1 MNSKIADDHGYFWWS
16 DASISPQQLAPESA
30 VAGVLRVD
38 DEGKIDLELHG
49 VLPNELGIWGAFA
62 NGGVEIP
69 PGRGIHGIL
78 KGSNRA
84 VVLSGVRRNGGRLA
98 TAGISYE
105 RYIAEDALIGKSA
118 LRPEDRP
125 REFNSL
131 RIDLNGFEDWLL
143 LGAIECER
151 SNTELTARY
160 RAPDDAKYSLDEG
173 FLSIRYDLSG
183 PHPGNSRSDRMTLEE
198 SAFIEYVPNA
208 PMSLGDL
215 KEQYAIFTDLFLV
228 LTGSTYRLEFPVV
241 TDATTNQRYQL
252 VFRRQT
258 GTAEKPDRYECWT
271 LFPHVREQ
279 FGRSYCAWKKMRED
293 FGPGIGLYV
302 GTQRAKDAYVENR
315 FVNLIWGIEA
325 LHRRRT
331 NRSANPS
338 PLEEKVARILS
349 QLDMSKIELPKD
361 RKWLG
366 NLLERAVEPRLEDRI
381 FDSFS
386 GLPLGI
392 SDEDLRS
399 FATACADRRNEI
411 SHYGG
416 QKQSG
421 SYREFVIDLAQRANA
436 LSYLYQSLLLR
447 EIGIDPKIMQDFM
460 VRGFR
465 SLPIKL
471 AFVQTG
477 LLPASVLQEP
487 DKCGET

>member
-1 MNSKIADDHGYFWWS
+1 MNKQFVDDHGYFWWS
-16 DASISPQQLAPESA
+16 DARISSQQLAPESS

-38 DEGKIDLELHG
+38 GEGKIDLELHG
-49 VLPNELGIWGAFA
+49 VLPNELGVWGAFA

-84 VVLSGVRRNGGRLA
+84 VVLSGVRRNGGHLA

-105 RYIAEDALIGKSA
+105 KYIAEDALIGKSV

-151 SNTELTARY
+151 NNIELTAYY
-160 RAPDDAKYSLDEG
+160 RAPEDATYPLDEG
-173 FLSIRYDLSG
+173 SLSIRYDLSG
-183 PHPGNSRSDRMTLEE
+183 PYPGKSRTDRLTLEE

-215 KEQYAIFTDLFLV
+215 KEQYAILADLFLV
-228 LTGSTYRLEFPVV
+228 LTGSTYRLELPVV

-252 VFRRQT
+252 VFRRQA

-271 LFPHVREQ
+271 LFPRIREQ

-302 GTQRAKDAYVENR
+302 GTERAKDAYVENR

-325 LHRRRT
+325 LHRKRT
-331 NRSANPS
+331 SQSASPR
-338 PLEEKVARILS
+338 PLEEKIRRIAS
-349 QLDMSKIELPKD
+349 QIDISKIELAKD
-361 RKWLG
+361 RKWLEH
-366 NLLERAVEPRLEDRI
+366 LLERAAEPRLEERI
-381 FDSFS
+381 FNTFS
-386 GLPLGI
+386 GLSLGI

-399 FATACADRRNEI
+399 FAAACADRRNQI

-416 QKQSG
+416 RKESG

-447 EIGIDPKIMQDFM
+447 EIGVDPEIMRDFM

-477 LLPASVLQEP
+477 LLPASVLQESA
-487 DKCGET
+487 E

>member
-1 MNSKIADDHGYFWWS
+1 
-16 DASISPQQLAPESA
+16 
-30 VAGVLRVD
+30 
-38 DEGKIDLELHG
+38 
-49 VLPNELGIWGAFA
+49 
-62 NGGVEIP
+62 
-69 PGRGIHGIL
+69 
-78 KGSNRA
+78 
-84 VVLSGVRRNGGRLA
+84 
-98 TAGISYE
+98 
-105 RYIAEDALIGKSA
+105 
-118 LRPEDRP
+118 
-125 REFNSL
+125 
-131 RIDLNGFEDWLL
+131 
-143 LGAIECER
+143 
-151 SNTELTARY
+151 
-160 RAPDDAKYSLDEG
+160 
-173 FLSIRYDLSG
+173 
-183 PHPGNSRSDRMTLEE
+183 
-198 SAFIEYVPNA
+198 
-208 PMSLGDL
+208 MSLGDL

-252 VFRRQT
+252 VFSRQT
-258 GTAEKPDRYECWT
+258 GTVEKPDRYECWT

-361 RKWLG
+361 RKWLE

-381 FDSFS
+381 FDTFS

-392 SDEDLRS
+392 TDEDLRS
-399 FATACADRRNEI
+399 FSAACADRRNEI

-416 QKQSG
+416 HKQSG

-460 VRGFR
+460 ARGFR